1 MKSSVVCERT
11 YHTRRDGEVHPVP
24 VRWRIPVP
32 DQRGDWSCEYEIEW
46 PQREVRIARAYGVDS
61 VQALYLAL
69 QNVAAELYTAR
80 PAVFLFEPDD
90 ILHLPTAGLD
100 DFEAARTKG
109 RP

>member
-11 YHTRRDGEVHPVP
+11 YHIRRDGEVHPVP

-32 DQRGDWSCEYEIEW
+32 DPRGDWSCEYEIEW

>member
-32 DQRGDWSCEYEIEW
+32 DPRGDWSCEYEIEW

-100 DFEAARTKG
+100 DLEAARTKG

>member
-11 YHTRRDGEVHPVP
+11 YHIRRDGEVHPVP

-32 DQRGDWSCEYEIEW
+32 DPRGDWSCEYEIEW

-69 QNVAAELYTAR
+69 QNVAAELYTTR

>member
-11 YHTRRDGEVHPVP
+11 YHIRRDGEVHPVP

-32 DQRGDWSCEYEIEW
+32 DPRGDWSCEYEIEW

-90 ILHLPTAGLD
+90 ILQLPTAGLD
-100 DFEAARTKG
+100 DLEAARTKG

>member
-11 YHTRRDGEVHPVP
+11 YHTHRDGEVHPVP

-32 DQRGDWSCEYEIEW
+32 DPRGGWSCEYEIEW

>member
-32 DQRGDWSCEYEIEW
+32 DPRGDWSCEYEIEW

-90 ILHLPTAGLD
+90 ILLLPTAGLD
-100 DFEAARTKG
+100 DLEAARTKG